1 VLDSALLDYESMSEE
16 FGDVAFEGEWNFLK
30 SLTGRGGTAA
40 KKAAGRIVPKARDVF
55 AQAANGGVGT
65 NHDEGAG
72 FGYGSVREARPRG
85 SIDAGNGSSGSGGGN
100 GRPLSVADFRSS
112 VVAGRTSQPLSP
124 SGSYS
129 SGKNPLFSSTSL
141 SLEKSSSQSKPPSS
155 SEITPRTITSFL
167 TSILVILQLYEVNPA
182 ITCQA
187 FSQVYY
193 WVGCEAFNRIITRKK
208 YLCRSKAV
216 QIRMNMTALEDWVR
230 ESGLPVRTA
239 TKHLEPVNQL
249 LQWLQTCSSLR
260 EFDNLIVMVQNLK
273 SLNPLQM
280 RRAISDYRFEVGEG
294 KMSDECSQYLAQL
307 QKDWEKRRVRIGVET
322 LQREIS
328 EKERARIDK
337 YGDGSNGGPGSPSTH
352 ANPPS
357 EDKPYNPSLLEPA
370 TPIDSLF
377 DPSIPLGAYN
387 PPGAPECMGELL
399 DSRFMLPF
407 SLPSDIDLLVAAP
420 QPNSAF
426 ALLSSFSS
434 ANSSKP
440 SQPGAASSTSS
451 PSIPQ
456 ASPRLS
462 SRSSSASMRPLL
474 YARRPRN
481 SIRELPDDFLDWLS
495 GEEQINLRRDRPLAQ
510 RLANALEV
518 SRSGMSIEP
527 SSSSSPL
534 YDRPLPSLPLTSASV
549 LPSTPFPSSS
559 SASLSSSSS
568 QPHRQPSQSWPSV
581 PFSHSNLPDPL
592 GPPID
597 NFPLQNPVSASFTP
611 SYDEF
616 GMPLPSSSSSSS
628 PQTYQLNDSTVTS
641 SHSHPRSS
649 FHDRGDSER
658 TISSHGKDG
667 STNTIT
673 SSNRGSRQH
682 HLQETSSSSTV
693 LASSPEEEILDPMRS
708 SLAIDRV
715 GRKGGDSPTMPSS
728 PGGWL
733 KKKLTVKARKGSVD
747 G

>member
-328 EKERARIDK
+328 GKERARIDK

-357 EDKPYNPSLLEPA
+357 EDKPYNPSLLS
-370 TPIDSLF
+370 TPS
-377 DPSIPLGAYN
+377 SI
-387 PPGAPECMGELL
+387 
-399 DSRFMLPF
+399 
-407 SLPSDIDLLVAAP
+407 LPS
-420 QPNSAF
+420 
-426 ALLSSFSS
+426 LSELTTLP
-434 ANSSKP
+434 ARP
-440 SQPGAASSTSS
+440 SVWASSSTPDSCS
-451 PSIPQ
+451 PSP
-456 ASPRLS
+456 SPPTSTSLS
-462 SRSSSASMRPLL
+462 PPL
-474 YARRPRN
+474 
-481 SIRELPDDFLDWLS
+481 S
-495 GEEQINLRRDRPLAQ
+495 QT
-510 RLANALEV
+510 
-518 SRSGMSIEP
+518 
-527 SSSSSPL
+527 
-534 YDRPLPSLPLTSASV
+534 RPLPSSP
-549 LPSTPFPSSS
+549 PFPLPTPRSH
-559 SASLSSSSS
+559 LS
-568 QPHRQPSQSWPSV
+568 PAPPL
-581 PFSHSNLPDPL
+581 LPP
-592 GPPID
+592 
-597 NFPLQNPVSASFTP
+597 
-611 SYDEF
+611 
-616 GMPLPSSSSSSS
+616 PLPSLRHRLVSAREAR
-628 PQTYQLNDSTVTS
+628 QRACDRCCT
-641 SHSHPRSS
+641 RG
-649 FHDRGDSER
+649 DRGTRSESCR
-658 TISSHGKDG
+658 TTFSI
-667 STNTIT
+667 
-673 SSNRGSRQH
+673 GSRARNRSICVETDRSLSDLPTLSRYLARECRSNPPH
-682 HLQETSSSSTV
+682 RHLLCT
-693 LASSPEEEILDPMRS
+693 
-708 SLAIDRV
+708 IDLFL
-715 GRKGGDSPTMPSS
+715 PF
-728 PGGWL
+728 L
-733 KKKLTVKARKGSVD
+733 
-747 G
+747 